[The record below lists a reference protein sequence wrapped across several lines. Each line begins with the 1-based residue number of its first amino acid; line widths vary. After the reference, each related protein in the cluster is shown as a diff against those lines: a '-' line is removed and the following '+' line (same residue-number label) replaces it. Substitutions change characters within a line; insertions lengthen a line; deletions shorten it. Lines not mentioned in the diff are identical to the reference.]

1 LAAFRPDERKHDAK
15 TRRLCLSDNE
25 SWRLMERRWLVIR
38 AETTSL
44 WKLAIP
50 VVLAELGWMAMSVV
64 DTKMV
69 GRLSPL
75 AIGSV
80 GLGGIA
86 YNAIVLFGMG
96 LLLGMDA
103 LVSQAFGAGNL
114 RECQKVLHQGLYLA
128 LILTPPLMLLSWT
141 LPYMLHVWHVDPQ
154 VVRECTPFIRTLAW
168 STLPLLL
175 YGALRR
181 YLQGMKIVK
190 PVMFALLTA
199 NLVNWA
205 GNWIFIYGNLGFEPH
220 GIVGSAWSTLISRIY
235 MAGVLAVTI
244 WLREQQHPTGLLK
257 QLPQFDFSRMR
268 RLIRIGFPASLQ
280 ILLEV
285 GAFSAA
291 TVMAGSLQPV
301 VLAAHQIALSCASVS
316 YMLPLGIAGATAVS
330 VGHAIGRGDPQAAQR
345 VGWLGIAS
353 ATLFM
358 TCTALAFVL
367 MPHAILRFYT
377 DNLAVD
383 VAGVPLLILA
393 AFFQLFDGVQTV
405 TTGALR
411 GMGNT
416 HSSMLA
422 NFISYWV
429 LGLPLA
435 WYLVFIRKWG
445 AIGIWSGLSASL
457 VILAIILLLVWNRR
471 SRELFGRETRRA
483 EVPA

>member
-1 LAAFRPDERKHDAK
+1 MKPEHPPVDALHER
-15 TRRLCLSDNE
+15 RQ
-25 SWRLMERRWLVIR
+25 LMERRWLVIR
-38 AETTSL
+38 AQTTSL
-44 WKLAIP
+44 WRLAIP
-50 VVLAELGWMAMSVV
+50 VVIAELGWMAMSVV

-114 RECQKVLHQGLYLA
+114 PECQKVLHQGLFLA
-128 LILTPPLMLLSWT
+128 IGLTPPLMLLSWT
-141 LPYMLHVWHVDPQ
+141 LPYFLRIWHVDAQ
-154 VVRECTPFIRTLAW
+154 VVQACTPFIRTLSW
-168 STLPLLL
+168 STLPLFF

-205 GNWIFIYGNLGFEPH
+205 GNWVFIYGHLGFEPH

-235 MAGVLAVTI
+235 MAAVLVVTI
-244 WLREQQHPTGLLK
+244 LLRERARPTGLIRRW
-257 QLPQFDFSRMR
+257 PAFDPARMR

-291 TVMAGSLQPV
+291 TVMAGSLKPV

-316 YMLPLGIAGATAVS
+316 YMVPLGIAGATAVS
-330 VGHAIGRGDPQAAQR
+330 VGHAIGRGDTQSARR

-358 TCTALAFVL
+358 GFTGLAFVL
-367 MPHAILRFYT
+367 APHAILRFYT
-377 DNLAVD
+377 SNLAVD
-383 VAGVPLLILA
+383 AAGVPLLILA

-416 HSSMLA
+416 QSSMLA

-435 WYLVFIRKWG
+435 WYLAFLRRWG
-445 AIGIWSGLSASL
+445 AVGIWSGLSASL
-457 VILAIILLLVWNRR
+457 VVLALILVLVWSRR
-471 SRELFGRETRRA
+471 SQELFSRIPQVE
-483 EVPA
+483 ELPV

>member
-1 LAAFRPDERKHDAK
+1 MRRRRLVLAA
-15 TRRLCLSDNE
+15 E
-25 SWRLMERRWLVIR
+25 SL
-38 AETTSL
+38 AL
-44 WKLAIP
+44 WKLATP

-75 AIGSV
+75 AIGAV

-103 LVSQAFGAGNL
+103 LVSQAFGARNFE
-114 RECQKVLHQGLYLA
+114 ECQKVLHQGIYLA
-128 LILTPPLMLLSWT
+128 LFLTPPLMILSWT
-141 LPYMLHVWHVDPQ
+141 LPGLLRLWHVNPE
-154 VVRECTPFIRTLAW
+154 VVAACSPFIRTLSW

-199 NLVNWA
+199 NLVNWG
-205 GNWIFIYGNLGFEPH
+205 GNWIFIYGHLGFEPH

-244 WLREQQHPTGLLK
+244 WLRERAHPSGLL
-257 QLPQFDFSRMR
+257 LHWPRFDATRMR

-291 TVMAGSLQPV
+291 TMMAGSLRPV

-316 YMLPLGIAGATAVS
+316 YMVPLGIAGATAVS
-330 VGHAIGRGDPQAAQR
+330 VGHAIGRGDPRGARR
-345 VGWLGIAS
+345 VGWLGIVT

-358 TCTALAFVL
+358 ACTALGFILA
-367 MPHAILRFYT
+367 PHAILRFYT
-377 DNLAVD
+377 DNTAVD

-416 HSSMLA
+416 QSSMIA
-422 NFISYWV
+422 NFVSYWV

-435 WYLVFIRKWG
+435 WYLLFVRKWG

-457 VILAIILLLVWNRR
+457 VLLAAILIVVWSRK
-471 SRELFGRETRRA
+471 SRELAGLGNKAEALRA
-483 EVPA
+483 

>member
-1 LAAFRPDERKHDAK
+1 
-15 TRRLCLSDNE
+15 
-25 SWRLMERRWLVIR
+25 MERRWLVIR

-44 WKLAIP
+44 WRLAIP

-103 LVSQAFGAGNL
+103 LVSQAFGAKNL
-114 RECQKVLHQGLYLA
+114 PECQKILHQGFYLA

-141 LPYMLHVWHVDPQ
+141 LPFFLRIWHVDAQ
-154 VVRECTPFIRTLAW
+154 VVAACTPFIRTLAW

-199 NLVNWA
+199 NLVNWG
-205 GNWIFIYGNLGFEPH
+205 GNWIFIYGHLGFAPH

-244 WLREQQHPTGLLK
+244 WMREREHPSGLLQ
-257 QLPQFDFSRMR
+257 QLPKFDFLRMR
-268 RLIRIGFPASLQ
+268 KLIRIGFPASLQ

-291 TVMAGSLQPV
+291 TVMAGSLRPV

-316 YMLPLGIAGATAVS
+316 YMIPLGIAGATAVS
-330 VGHAIGRGDPQAAQR
+330 VGHAIGRGDPKSAQR
-345 VGWLGIAS
+345 VGWLGIGS

-358 TCTALAFVL
+358 ACAGLTFILA
-367 MPHAILRFYT
+367 PHAILRFYT

-435 WYLVFIRKWG
+435 WYLVFVRKWG
-445 AIGIWSGLSASL
+445 AIGIWSGLSISL
-457 VILAIILLLVWNRR
+457 VVLAVILVLVWSRR
-471 SRELFGRETRRA
+471 SQELFKRSPRPA
-483 EVPA
+483 PVPA

>member
-1 LAAFRPDERKHDAK
+1 
-15 TRRLCLSDNE
+15 
-25 SWRLMERRWLVIR
+25 MERRWLVIR
-38 AETTSL
+38 AETTAL
-44 WKLAIP
+44 WRLAIP

-103 LVSQAFGAGNL
+103 LVSQAFGAKNL
-114 RECQKVLHQGLYLA
+114 PECQKILHQGFFLA
-128 LILTPPLMLLSWT
+128 LALTPPLMLLSWT
-141 LPYMLHVWHVDPQ
+141 LPFFLRIWHVNAQ
-154 VVRECTPFIRTLAW
+154 VVEECTPFIRTLAW

-205 GNWIFIYGNLGFEPH
+205 GNWIFIYGHLGFEPH

-244 WLREQQHPTGLLK
+244 WIKERQHSTGLLQHPPK
-257 QLPQFDFSRMR
+257 FDFSRMR

-291 TVMAGSLQPV
+291 TVMAGSLRPV
-301 VLAAHQIALSCASVS
+301 VLAAHQIALSCVSVS
-316 YMLPLGIAGATAVS
+316 YMVPLGIAGATAVS
-330 VGHAIGRGDPQAAQR
+330 VGHAIGRGDPRSAQR

-353 ATLFM
+353 ATPFM
-358 TCTALAFVL
+358 ACAAMAFVL
-367 MPHAILRFYT
+367 APHAILRFYT

-383 VAGVPLLILA
+383 AAGVPLLILA

-416 HSSMLA
+416 RSSMLA

-435 WYLVFIRKWG
+435 WYLAFVRRWG
-445 AIGIWSGLSASL
+445 AVGIWSGLSASL
-457 VILAIILLLVWNRR
+457 VLLAAILIVVWNRR
-471 SRELFGRETRRA
+471 SQELFKPQPRPVVA
-483 EVPA
+483 PA

>member
-1 LAAFRPDERKHDAK
+1 
-15 TRRLCLSDNE
+15 
-25 SWRLMERRWLVIR
+25 MERRCLVIR
-38 AETTSL
+38 AETASL
-44 WKLAIP
+44 WRLAIP

-103 LVSQAFGAGNL
+103 LVSQAFGAGDL
-114 RECQKVLHQGLYLA
+114 PECQRVLHQGLYLA
-128 LILTPPLMLLSWT
+128 LMLTPPLMLLSWT
-141 LPYMLHVWHVDPQ
+141 LPFLLRVWRVDAQ
-154 VVRECTPFIRTLAW
+154 VVEACTPFIRTLAW
-168 STLPLLL
+168 STLPLLF

-190 PVMFALLTA
+190 PVMFALLSA

-205 GNWIFIYGNLGFEPH
+205 GNWIFIYGHLGFAPR
-220 GIVGSAWSTLISRIY
+220 GIVGSAWSTLVSRIY

-244 WLREQQHPTGLLK
+244 WIREQEHPTGLLER
-257 QLPQFDFSRMR
+257 LPKFDFARMR

-316 YMLPLGIAGATAVS
+316 YMIPLGIAGATAVS
-330 VGHAIGRGDPQAAQR
+330 VGHAIGRGDPRAAQR
-345 VGWLGIAS
+345 VGWLGIGS

-358 TCTALAFVL
+358 ACAGLVFVL

-377 DNLAVD
+377 ANTAVD

-416 HSSMLA
+416 RSSMLA
-422 NFISYWV
+422 NFVSYWV

-435 WYLVFIRKWG
+435 WYLAFAQRWG
-445 AIGIWSGLSASL
+445 AVGIWSGLSASL
-457 VILAIILLLVWNRR
+457 VVLALILILVWTRR
-471 SRELFGRETRRA
+471 SQDLFARQRRPA
-483 EVPA
+483 EVQA